1 MNIFHKIAL
10 EGLKKNRAR
19 TFVTIIGVI
28 LSTVMITGVTTFGV
42 SLLDYMAR
50 GAIQKYGGWSAAF
63 FNADES
69 FVQARSGDKE
79 VTDTVTFENI
89 GYAEPESGTNP
100 DRPYLFIAGFQEE
113 TFEALPITLLSGR
126 LPENEGEILLS
137 GSALKEC
144 GLSGTTG
151 STLELTVGSR
161 MRGEQEL
168 SQVDPYM
175 AGAETFLPRKEK
187 TYTVVG
193 ICRTPVFESEES
205 PGCTLITKTETMDS
219 PNPLTLFV
227 TLDSMRKVYSYV
239 EKVKGMHPC
248 MLNYDV
254 LRVMG
259 ISDRQSDKV
268 FMAFLYSFGG
278 IVLAII
284 MAGSVFLIYN
294 SFSISLNERIR
305 EIGVLASVGA
315 TEKQLRNSV
324 LFEGLCIGAA
334 GIPAGILAGLGCIR
348 GVISIVSG
356 QFGAILYT
364 GVPLTLKVSAPA
376 LAGSTA
382 VSLITILISAWLPA
396 KKAVRLTVMECIRQ
410 TNEIKV
416 ESGTMEIPQSRQR
429 LYGLEGTL
437 ALKNFKRNRKRYRS
451 IVFSLVLSI
460 VLFVSANALIESM
473 RLSADGLKTVSDY
486 DIGFGTQEMED
497 EELFRLYEKLKK
509 IPGISESSC
518 RAAIRFTC
526 TVRSDDLSD
535 DYWGVPGSRF
545 DEEDQE
551 LPLEVHFFDDVFYQD
566 MVEGLGLPA
575 AEYMGQNGKR
585 IAVAKINDDSDDVK
599 GAGDLADLFQN
610 TTMELAVSP
619 IMTDG
624 TAGQA
629 QNVSITTAEFVPPD
643 IPPSIDAD
651 GPDPERLPYTFE
663 ILAPWSA
670 KETLVPSGSSAELRV
685 KGMCFYVDN
694 ASQVEDEMRRILVS
708 EGISCSYTL
717 LNSTEAFEQVRN
729 YLFIA
734 NVFAYIFIT
743 LISLIAAAN
752 VFNTISTNIK
762 LRRRELAML
771 RSVGM
776 SDKAFNKM
784 MRFECAL
791 YGIKALAVGIPLSL
805 LASVLII
812 RTMSTD
818 DTRFILPWT
827 SVGISVL
834 SVFLVIFVTMMY
846 AVSKIRKE
854 NIIDALRDEMT

>member
-10 EGLKKNRAR
+10 EGLKKNRTR

-50 GAIQKYGGWSAAF
+50 GAIQKYGRWSAAF
-63 FNADES
+63 FNTDES
-69 FVQARSGDKE
+69 FVQERSGDKE

-168 SQVDPYM
+168 SQADPYM

-193 ICRTPVFESEES
+193 ISRTPVFESEES
-205 PGCTLITKTETMDS
+205 PGCTLITKTETTDS

-239 EKVKGMHPC
+239 EKVKGTHPC

-334 GIPAGILAGLGCIR
+334 GIPVGILAGLGCIR

-364 GVPLTLKVSAPA
+364 GVPLTIKVSAPA

-416 ESGTMEIPQSRQR
+416 E
-429 LYGLEGTL
+429 
-437 ALKNFKRNRKRYRS
+437 
-451 IVFSLVLSI
+451 
-460 VLFVSANALIESM
+460 
-473 RLSADGLKTVSDY
+473 
-486 DIGFGTQEMED
+486 
-497 EELFRLYEKLKK
+497 
-509 IPGISESSC
+509 
-518 RAAIRFTC
+518 
-526 TVRSDDLSD
+526 
-535 DYWGVPGSRF
+535 
-545 DEEDQE
+545 
-551 LPLEVHFFDDVFYQD
+551 
-566 MVEGLGLPA
+566 
-575 AEYMGQNGKR
+575 
-585 IAVAKINDDSDDVK
+585 
-599 GAGDLADLFQN
+599 
-610 TTMELAVSP
+610 
-619 IMTDG
+619 
-624 TAGQA
+624 
-629 QNVSITTAEFVPPD
+629 
-643 IPPSIDAD
+643 
-651 GPDPERLPYTFE
+651 
-663 ILAPWSA
+663 
-670 KETLVPSGSSAELRV
+670 
-685 KGMCFYVDN
+685 
-694 ASQVEDEMRRILVS
+694 
-708 EGISCSYTL
+708 
-717 LNSTEAFEQVRN
+717 
-729 YLFIA
+729 
-734 NVFAYIFIT
+734 
-743 LISLIAAAN
+743 
-752 VFNTISTNIK
+752 
-762 LRRRELAML
+762 
-771 RSVGM
+771 
-776 SDKAFNKM
+776 
-784 MRFECAL
+784 
-791 YGIKALAVGIPLSL
+791 
-805 LASVLII
+805 
-812 RTMSTD
+812 
-818 DTRFILPWT
+818 
-827 SVGISVL
+827 
-834 SVFLVIFVTMMY
+834 
-846 AVSKIRKE
+846 
-854 NIIDALRDEMT
+854 